1 MYHLHGVPIQKDGR
15 GDPMNQNSNHLRLV
29 GRHFIST
36 RDQLKKRQRYRC
48 VRHTALGIR
57 KDTIYQCRK
66 CDVALCISPC
76 FEVYHTNKHFLKVP
90 TKLTLLSEK
99 SLSHLNVIANI

>member
-1 MYHLHGVPIQKDGR
+1 
-15 GDPMNQNSNHLRLV
+15 MNQNSNPLRLV

-36 RDQLKKRQRYRC
+36 RDQLKKRQRYRS

-66 CDVALCISPC
+66 CDVALLFPRVLKYIIL
-76 FEVYHTNKHFLKVP
+76 TRIFLKVP
-90 TKLTLLSEK
+90 TRLTILSEK